1 MMHWR
6 LPELLEEARRRSG
19 EHLNLPHISE
29 ATGLS
34 VSTVY
39 MLTERTPKRVDVNTM
54 HQLLVY
60 LSHYLG
66 PLTTHDLLEF
76 ELPKES

>member
-6 LPELLEEARRRSG
+6 LPELLEEVRRKSG
-19 EHLNLPHISE
+19 ERLNLPQISE

-39 MLTERTPKRVDVNTM
+39 MLIEHRPKRIDVNM
-54 HQLLVY
+54 VHQLLVY
-60 LSHYLG
+60 PSRYLG
-66 PLTTHDLLEF
+66 PLNTNDLLEF
-76 ELPKES
+76 ELPKAS